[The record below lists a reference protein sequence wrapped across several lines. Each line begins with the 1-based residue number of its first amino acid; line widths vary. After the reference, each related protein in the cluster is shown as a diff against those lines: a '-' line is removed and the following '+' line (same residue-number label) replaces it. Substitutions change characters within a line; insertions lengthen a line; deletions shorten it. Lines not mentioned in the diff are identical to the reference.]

1 MFAQHKQK
9 RFYFSVMKKLSL
21 FVLLAALYSCQAIS
35 ILQNQKITL
44 ASDKTTFDRSQKLL
58 YIPAQIHQKNSQL
71 VFDTGAMFSAV
82 FSADSLYPK
91 ELERAISFGTV
102 WGADDKKQPQK
113 LVVLPVK
120 CSLFESENKVFA
132 AVNMPQSLCTK
143 SENRLLGV
151 LGMDLFFHQEKVLSL
166 SFSSGSIQLLNSA
179 DAAKTVIEQGY
190 VLLPSKCKRNA
201 LFVSGMI
208 ENQGFWFKLDSGF
221 EGTMAV
227 PYSIKNNFQN
237 RLKTAYEGSAFQT
250 AMGRT
255 QGREVFY
262 SKMPFVL
269 GEFANTPQC
278 VESSSIKSPLLGIRF
293 MRGFDW
299 LFDFKN
305 KKIYAKR
312 NALQIPENFTNL
324 YPYQVEASDK
334 LRISLKA
341 IKAKSFR
348 LGDEIVAVN
357 GQKVTA
363 ENRCAL
369 QKLLN
374 ATPDWSQLELVVAGS
389 N

>member
-21 FVLLAALYSCQAIS
+21 FVLLVALYSCQAIS
-35 ILQNQKITL
+35 TLQNQKIKLTSIEV
-44 ASDKTTFDRSQKLL
+44 AFDASQKLP
-58 YIPAQIHQKNSQL
+58 YIPVQIRQKTVPM

-91 ELERAISFGTV
+91 ELERAISFGSV
-102 WGADDKKQPQK
+102 WGADHKKQPQK

-151 LGMDLFFHQEKVLSL
+151 LGMDLFFHQEKALL
-166 SFSSGSIQLLNSA
+166 MSFSNGNLRLLDSPEA
-179 DAAKTVIEQGY
+179 IATLEKEGY
-190 VLLPSKCKRNA
+190 VLLASQFKRNA
-201 LFVSGMI
+201 VYVAAKI
-208 ENQGFWFKLDSGF
+208 ENQPVWFKLDSGF

-227 PYSIKNNFQN
+227 PYSAKNNFQN
-237 RLKTAYEGSAFQT
+237 PLKTVYEGSAFQT

-255 QGREVFY
+255 NGREVFY
-262 SKMPFVL
+262 NKMPFAL
-269 GEFANTPQC
+269 GEFTNQQQC
-278 VESSSIKSPLLGIRF
+278 VESSSIKKPLLGIRF

-312 NALQIPENFTNL
+312 TALQIPENFTNL
-324 YPYQVEASDK
+324 YPYQAEAGDK
-334 LRISLKA
+334 LRISLKSV
-341 IKAKSFR
+341 KAKPFK
-348 LGDEIVAVN
+348 LGDEILAVN

-374 ATPDWSQLELVVAGS
+374 STPNWDQLELLVSSAK
-389 N
+389 